1 MNNKN
6 ENLTVENEN
15 ILKNEHIKNNINN
28 ELNIDKIKSIN
39 NPSPFKQVT
48 YTDFIL
54 FKEDFL
60 KTIKELKKE
69 MNTKLEHKFIEYYQL
84 IEETNKKLYNY
95 EKDKNTFIQK
105 LNFLEDKHE
114 ILSKISETTNNLKN
128 ELNEHILL
136 ISNCQ
141 KDISKMGFKYDE
153 MIINNLLIPGL
164 IGPMCKFN
172 NFKEYILYY
181 HESIDNF
188 KLDKI
193 PTPDELKSLKK
204 KLEDNIKG
212 FKIFQKNL
220 EETNQTFTKSKIIQT
235 EKKFEAQLDLIKES
249 INSIRSFYLNHE
261 KTYLE
266 KEKNYDE
273 SLRKINNIKKEIFE
287 ENYKTFEKTKDII
300 RYTLSRLEKSIIET
314 NNIKKGVLKLSNIF
328 IKQKR
333 AYGDDNLNENKK
345 EVINNFCKMI
355 NYLIKDLINNKNNM
369 IKNNNILIKK
379 FGNSKF
385 KNFKS
390 EVINLNAN
398 FDSKIL
404 GKNNINSNNIL
415 NDTNKEYKPSNIFK
429 KRALTNN
436 KIIFNNNFSPKKLN
450 TNNNISYKFKKYNS
464 IREKEINDNIN
475 LNNEKNDLNNN
486 NNDSIIFEDENNE
499 NNDIKQHF
507 YNFKRK
513 NNEIISKLSIEN
525 LDTNIS
531 KIDDLKNRTINNY
544 LSFTD
549 RNSIKINNDLP
560 KESSFSTIKKNITSR
575 NSNKMD
581 IKHNLID
588 NNTSKD
594 KKRLP
599 HTEKKYEL
607 NENNTPIKNGQTDSN
622 EKSKNITVL
631 TRFST
636 DNKDLYFKEKVEKT
650 IINNKINERSFSKN
664 EKNIREIMT
673 KDIGNF
679 TNISF
684 RSISKLK
691 DKDKD
696 IDQFINKYKKNYED
710 IFFDKNQ
717 EKKIKYI
724 YDKDIIDKPLIINK
738 YNFELVRVKG
748 GIENKLFA
756 LENFTKKKFD
766 ELVEEIKNFIPI
778 HFNTYLKD

>member
-1 MNNKN
+1 M
-6 ENLTVENEN
+6 
-15 ILKNEHIKNNINN
+15 
-28 ELNIDKIKSIN
+28 
-39 NPSPFKQVT
+39 
-48 YTDFIL
+48 
-54 FKEDFL
+54 
-60 KTIKELKKE
+60 
-69 MNTKLEHKFIEYYQL
+69 
-84 IEETNKKLYNY
+84 
-95 EKDKNTFIQK
+95 
-105 LNFLEDKHE
+105 
-114 ILSKISETTNNLKN
+114 
-128 ELNEHILL
+128 
-136 ISNCQ
+136 
-141 KDISKMGFKYDE
+141 
-153 MIINNLLIPGL
+153 
-164 IGPMCKFN
+164 
-172 NFKEYILYY
+172 
-181 HESIDNF
+181 
-188 KLDKI
+188 
-193 PTPDELKSLKK
+193 
-204 KLEDNIKG
+204 
-212 FKIFQKNL
+212 
-220 EETNQTFTKSKIIQT
+220 
-235 EKKFEAQLDLIKES
+235 
-249 INSIRSFYLNHE
+249 
-261 KTYLE
+261 E

-560 KESSFSTIKKNITSR
+560 KESSFSTIKKHITSR

-650 IINNKINERSFSKN
+650 IINNKINEKSFSKN